1 MVQVVNAVQVV
12 RVAWA
17 VRVVQV
23 AKFVNVYE
31 QDQVNN
37 ANSAFIFIIF

>member
-1 MVQVVNAVQVV
+1 MVQVVNVVQVV